1 NMTTAFQPK
10 HLLNV
15 FLVQFFV
22 LQQTSAAPSPII
34 KFPGD
39 EKPKTDKEIAL
50 QTSAAPSPIIKFPG
64 DEKPKTDKEIA
75 LHYLNKFYGCPQDRC
90 NLMVLKDTL
99 KTMQK
104 FFSLPET
111 GEIDQKTVEVMKKPR
126 CGVPDVANYNF
137 FARRPK
143 WEKTGIT
150 YRILGHT
157 PDLDEEV
164 VDDAFARAFQVWSNV
179 TPLKF
184 TRIMDGEADIMI
196 NFGRWEHG
204 DGYPFDGKDGLL
216 AHAFAPGPGVG
227 GDSHFDD
234 DEHWTLGEGQVVKVK
249 YGSADGEFC
258 KFPFLFMGKEYN
270 TCTAEGRDDGF
281 LWCSTTYNFDD
292 DAKYGFCPHE
302 LLFTLGGNA
311 EGAPCKFPFNFQGT
325 KYESCTTEGRTDG
338 YRWCGTTEDYD
349 KDTTYGF
356 CPETAMSTVGG
367 NADGSPCVYPFT
379 FLGKTYDSCTS
390 EGRSDGKMWC
400 ATTSSYDDDR
410 KWGFCP
416 DQGYSLFLVAAHEFG
431 HALGLEHSHDPG
443 ALMAPMYTY
452 TKNFRLSNDDIKGI
466 QELYG
471 APMDKPV
478 PPTQGPVTPMDL
490 CQEDIVFDGVAQIR
504 GETFFFKDRFLWRT
518 TNPRGKPTGPMLVAT
533 FWSELPETIDAVYEI
548 PQDEKT
554 VFFAG
559 NKYWVYS
566 ASNLER
572 GHPKKISSLGLPA
585 DLDRVDAAFSFQKNK
600 KTYLFAGDKF
610 WRYNEVKKKMDPGFP
625 KLIADAWNGVP
636 DSLGAAF
643 QFNGDG
649 FTYFFKDWYYL
660 KMDDTNLKIVK
671 VGSVKSDWL
680 GC

>member
-1 NMTTAFQPK
+1 M
-10 HLLNV
+10 
-15 FLVQFFV
+15 
-22 LQQTSAAPSPII
+22 
-34 KFPGD
+34 
-39 EKPKTDKEIAL
+39 
-50 QTSAAPSPIIKFPG
+50 
-64 DEKPKTDKEIA
+64 
-75 LHYLNKFYGCPQDRC
+75 HYLNKFYGCPQDRC

-137 FARRPK
+137 FARKPK

-196 NFGRWEHG
+196 NFGRWG
-204 DGYPFDGKDGLL
+204 SYPLIIIYSALRKYSAPLNFATFCHISGFKHKDMKL
-216 AHAFAPGPGVG
+216 
-227 GDSHFDD
+227 
-234 DEHWTLGEGQVVKVK
+234 
-249 YGSADGEFC
+249 
-258 KFPFLFMGKEYN
+258 
-270 TCTAEGRDDGF
+270 
-281 LWCSTTYNFDD
+281 
-292 DAKYGFCPHE
+292 
-302 LLFTLGGNA
+302 
-311 EGAPCKFPFNFQGT
+311 
-325 KYESCTTEGRTDG
+325 
-338 YRWCGTTEDYD
+338 
-349 KDTTYGF
+349 
-356 CPETAMSTVGG
+356 
-367 NADGSPCVYPFT
+367 
-379 FLGKTYDSCTS
+379 
-390 EGRSDGKMWC
+390 
-400 ATTSSYDDDR
+400 
-410 KWGFCP
+410 
-416 DQGYSLFLVAAHEFG
+416 
-431 HALGLEHSHDPG
+431 
-443 ALMAPMYTY
+443 
-452 TKNFRLSNDDIKGI
+452 
-466 QELYG
+466 
-471 APMDKPV
+471 
-478 PPTQGPVTPMDL
+478 
-490 CQEDIVFDGVAQIR
+490 
-504 GETFFFKDRFLWRT
+504 FLWRT

-636 DSLGAAF
+636 DSLDAAF